1 MSFSELCE
9 DLILN
14 IRDYIYSNQSMIN
27 LSTTS
32 KYFKHLGDKYG
43 NVKRLKYNNNTNYFS
58 FLILYEKSKFL
69 DSLEIEHVQ
78 SPFNYVSLTKPWPK
92 AISFNSCILSAKR
105 LSPPVSKTTSFTYID
120 NFCANPWITNIL
132 RIDWNKLPN
141 LKTLIVRARRMDFE
155 GLQNCRGLQ
164 KIIIELDNE
173 QVLPEW
179 FAILSELRELI
190 TNCKT
195 SKNLHFVS
203 EKLSVCL
210 LSTKHRLTTMSRKLP
225 KQHLLDNSNINISA
239 FM

>member
-9 DLILN
+9 DIILV
-14 IRDYIYSNQSMIN
+14 IRVYIYSNQSMIN

-58 FLILYEKSKFL
+58 FLFMYEKSKFL

-78 SPFNYVSLTKPWPK
+78 SPFNYVSPNKAWPK
-92 AISFNSCILSAKR
+92 AISFNSCILGAKR
-105 LSPPVSKTTSFTYID
+105 LSPPVSKTESFTYIS
-120 NFCANPWITNIL
+120 NFCANPWVTNIL
-132 RIDWNKLPN
+132 RMDWNKLPC
-141 LKTLIVRARRMDFE
+141 LKTLVVRARRMDFE
-155 GLQNCRGLQ
+155 GLQNCKGLQ
-164 KIIIELDNE
+164 KIIIELDDE

-179 FAILSELRELI
+179 IATLPDLRELI

-210 LSTKHRLTTMSRKLP
+210 LSTRHRLSTMSRKLP
-225 KQHLLDNSNINISA
+225 QQHLLDNSNINISA

>member
-9 DLILN
+9 DLIFV
-14 IRDYIYSNQSMIN
+14 IREFIYSNQSMIN

-32 KYFKHLGDKYG
+32 KYFKQFGDKYG
-43 NVKRLKYNNNTNYFS
+43 IVKRLKYNNNTNYFS
-58 FLILYEKSKFL
+58 FLFMYEKTKFL

-78 SPFNYVSLTKPWPK
+78 SPFNYVSPNKAWPK
-92 AISFNSCILSAKR
+92 AISFNSCILGAKR
-105 LSPPVSKTTSFTYID
+105 LSPPISRTESFTYIS
-120 NFCANPWITNIL
+120 NFCTNPWITNIL
-132 RIDWNKLPN
+132 RMDWNKLPC
-141 LKTLIVRARRMDFE
+141 LKTLVVRARRMDFE
-155 GLQNCRGLQ
+155 GLQNCKELQ
-164 KIIIELDNE
+164 RIIIELDDE

-179 FAILSELRELI
+179 IATLSELRELI

-203 EKLSVCL
+203 EKLSICL

-225 KQHLLDNSNINISA
+225 QRHLLDNSNINVSA